1 MNQENKPLN
10 EHLAVIFKE
19 VLATLTNAGI
29 KYWVFGGIGIAGIV
43 GKFLRENKDV
53 DVYILNDDFAKAES
67 VLRQLVENHGDWDA
81 DGWVLS
87 YSMMK
92 KTKRPKLELSIKGV
106 ERFSVVPVYKVA
118 DGVEFRV
125 IETFKLPNE
134 ALIQELK
141 SVNGFQFFS
150 PPKEILLN
158 LFRQLIERYIVH
170 YNKPKPID
178 ENSRHLIDARAVFS
192 KEEVDGYIMR
202 FNEKVKPVN

>member
-1 MNQENKPLN
+1 MTQENKPLN
-10 EHLAVIFKE
+10 KHLAVIFE
-19 VLATLTNAGI
+19 EILPALTNTGI
-29 KYWVFGGIGIAGIV
+29 KYWVFGGVGIAGIV

-53 DVYILNDDFAKAES
+53 DVYILDDDFTKAES
-67 VLRQLVENHGDWDA
+67 ILRQLVENHGDWDA
-81 DGWVLS
+81 DTWVLS

-92 KTKRPKLELSIKGV
+92 KTRRPKLELSIKGI
-106 ERFSVVPVYKVA
+106 ERFSLVPVYKLA

-125 IETFKLPNE
+125 IETYKLPDK
-134 ALIQELK
+134 ALVQELK

-158 LFRQLIERYIVH
+158 LFRQLIERYITH

-178 ENSRHLIDARAVFS
+178 ENSKHLIDARAVFS
-192 KEEVDGYIMR
+192 KEEVDEYIRR